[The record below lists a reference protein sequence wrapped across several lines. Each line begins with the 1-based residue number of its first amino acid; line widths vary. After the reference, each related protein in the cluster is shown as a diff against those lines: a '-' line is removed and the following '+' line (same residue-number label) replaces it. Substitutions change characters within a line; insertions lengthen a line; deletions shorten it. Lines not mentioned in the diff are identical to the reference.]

1 MDLKIKQSDYT
12 REDSFFTKMPM
23 SREFQEAVHI
33 SRFCFSERAVGLDN
47 RLETA
52 DQLFLDDELLV

>member
-12 REDSFFTKMPM
+12 KGDSFFTRMPM

-33 SRFCFSERAVGLDN
+33 SRFCFPERTDDLDYYLEEAGLP
-47 RLETA
+47 
-52 DQLFLDDELLV
+52 FLDDELLV